1 MINLDSDRAQVGVTQ
16 PDHAAT
22 GPLPE
27 HRLPNVPHSTSRVD
41 VRIADLEATIQQL
54 QDQSDRERRRR
65 RRNLLLLG
73 ASLSVLI
80 HLGLMIYLD
89 FIHRARPAGPAVQ
102 PVSIEFAVI
111 QESELTQLQ
120 ELQFD
125 DLVPEVPF
133 EIEDTAEQDP
143 ALDLAPEISAAE
155 LEIAQAGSVPRL
167 TGSGSGEGL
176 TLEGGGAGTTFFGV
190 SSRGTRFAYIVDISG
205 SMSDQGKIEVCM
217 RELARS
223 IEVLPD
229 YASFFVVLFNSEITA
244 PPMQKGWTRARDGTV
259 KRFTRWLEQVDPGG
273 GTRPQP
279 AFRQV
284 FSLENRPDVIF
295 FLTDGVIP
303 RETVAVV
310 AALNG
315 RGRRVAVNT
324 IAFGDPASQAFLKEI
339 SHRSGGVYRYVS
351 SDGF

>member
-1 MINLDSDRAQVGVTQ
+1 
-16 PDHAAT
+16 
-22 GPLPE
+22 
-27 HRLPNVPHSTSRVD
+27 
-41 VRIADLEATIQQL
+41 
-54 QDQSDRERRRR
+54 
-65 RRNLLLLG
+65 
-73 ASLSVLI
+73 
-80 HLGLMIYLD
+80 
-89 FIHRARPAGPAVQ
+89 VQ
-102 PVSIEFAVI
+102 PVSIKFAVI
-111 QESELTQLQ
+111 QEAELTQLQ

-133 EIEDTAEQDP
+133 EIQDTAEQDP

-155 LEIAQAGSVPRL
+155 LEIAQSGSVPRL

-229 YASFFVVLFNSEITA
+229 YASFYVVLFNSEITA

-259 KRFTRWLEQVDPGG
+259 DRFTRWLEQVDPGG

>member
-1 MINLDSDRAQVGVTQ
+1 MTPKTV
-16 PDHAAT
+16 

-27 HRLPNVPHSTSRVD
+27 QRLPNPPNRSSRVD
-41 VRIADLEATIQQL
+41 DRIARLETTIQQL
-54 QDQSDRERRRR
+54 QDRSDLERRRR

-73 ASLSVLI
+73 VSLSAVL
-80 HLGLMIYLD
+80 HVGLMVYLNYMY
-89 FIHRARPAGPAVQ
+89 RARPAGPEVH
-102 PVSIEFAVI
+102 PVSIKFAVI
-111 QESELTQLQ
+111 QEAELTQLQ

-155 LEIAQAGSVPRL
+155 LEIARAGSVPRL

-279 AFRQV
+279 AFRRV
-284 FSLENRPDVIF
+284 FSLQNRPDVIF